1 MWIYARSDEE
11 KTFTEKKKETIA
23 TWDTRRQVIIASNE
37 MNNRKR
43 HESFQITDRRLY
55 KNKRSKMHYTR
66 ERERR
71 EGKKISPNMQQSTI
85 FRNMHSLARVATRQC
100 NMFLALQCTKG
111 FPMRFQLNQW
121 LIDSHANTK
130 SFFNVRNG
138 QNTGIKIPDH
148 SIKMYN
154 NTCNASREFVV
165 FAVFFYHSCHADR
178 TPKQLAF
185 VVWVC
190 VLVLLLPLFNF
201 LLRFAVIYVVSFG
214 FIIIGEIVWS
224 GKPTMSNERKN
235 ALTE

>member
-11 KTFTEKKKETIA
+11 KTFAEEKKETIA

-55 KNKRSKMHYTR
+55 KNKRRKMHYTR

-85 FRNMHSLARVATRQC
+85 FRNMHSLARVVTRQC

-165 FAVFFYHSCHADR
+165 FTVFFIILVMPTERPNSWPLLFRYVCWCCCCHFLIFYCGL
-178 TPKQLAF
+178 QLSMWYLSAS
-185 VVWVC
+185 
-190 VLVLLLPLFNF
+190 L
-201 LLRFAVIYVVSFG
+201 
-214 FIIIGEIVWS
+214 
-224 GKPTMSNERKN
+224 
-235 ALTE
+235 